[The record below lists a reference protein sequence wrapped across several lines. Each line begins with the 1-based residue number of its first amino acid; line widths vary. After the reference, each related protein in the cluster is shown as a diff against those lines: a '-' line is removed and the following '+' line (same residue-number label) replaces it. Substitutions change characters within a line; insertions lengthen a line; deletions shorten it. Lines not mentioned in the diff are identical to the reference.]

1 MRILQFIGAIL
12 VLIATPA
19 MAKAGPAAWT
29 VMQKSGD
36 VSVLRNGLQP
46 ASVRVRDALSPGD
59 VVATGA
65 NGRAM
70 LTRGDD
76 YVVVAPGSRLL
87 LPKEQQQSG
96 FTRLIQQVGT
106 MLYKV
111 KHTGTPHFAVET
123 PMLAAVVKG
132 TSFTVVVDK
141 DRAAVQVTEGVV
153 EVSSAEG
160 SARRLVERGVTVY
173 VGRERPQQIIEMKP
187 GAADLPSSGNDGGEA
202 VKIEGSGDV
211 PLSTITDLTGG
222 LIREVPAAP
231 VVAVANTPTVSVT
244 TVQPVTPVA
253 DTASTPVVAVA
264 DVSTPVVATPDVATP
279 AIATTPVAATPATVT
294 PIATTPVA
302 VTPAVVTPGTVAT
315 PAVTT
320 TAIATPAVATPA
332 VSTPIATVPP
342 VTVTP
347 VTVPTVTVPT
357 VTVSTP
363 TVTPTTIVTP
373 TVTVPAVSTP
383 TIVTPAVTTPTIA
396 TPIVT
401 VPAVTVPT
409 VTVPTV
415 TVPAVTL
422 PPVTLP
428 LGGLF
433 GGGNSGPGGGGNSGP
448 GGGGGGPGPG

>member
-1 MRILQFIGAIL
+1 MRILHFIGAIL

-19 MAKAGPAAWT
+19 MAKAGPAGWT

-36 VSVLRNGLQP
+36 VRVLRNGLQP

-70 LTRGDD
+70 LTRGED

-87 LPKEQQQSG
+87 LPKDQQQNG

-111 KHTGTPHFAVET
+111 KHTGVPHFAVET

-141 DRAAVQVTEGVV
+141 DRAAVQVTDGIV

-160 SARRLVERGVTVY
+160 SARRLVERGLTVY

-187 GAADLPSSGNDGGEA
+187 GAADLPSSSSDGGEA
-202 VKIEGSGDV
+202 VKVEGSGDV
-211 PLSTITDLTGG
+211 PLSTLTDLTGG

-231 VVAVANTPTVSVT
+231 AVAIANTPTVKVT
-244 TVQPVTPVA
+244 TLQPVAPVA

-264 DVSTPVVATPDVATP
+264 DVNTPIATTPDVATP
-279 AIATTPVAATPATVT
+279 VATATPVTVTSVATTPISV
-294 PIATTPVA
+294 TPVA
-302 VTPAVVTPGTVAT
+302 VTPGTFAT

-320 TAIATPAVATPA
+320 PAVTTPTVGTPT
-332 VSTPIATVPP
+332 VSTPIATVTP
-342 VTVTP
+342 VTVAT
-347 VTVPTVTVPT
+347 VTVPTVTVPA

-363 TVTPTTIVTP
+363 TVTPTTITTP
-373 TVTVPAVSTP
+373 TVTVPTLSTPTVSTP
-383 TIVTPAVTTPTIA
+383 TVTTPTVA

-433 GGGNSGPGGGGNSGP
+433 GGGNSGPGGGG
-448 GGGGGGPGPG
+448 GGPGPG

>member
-36 VSVLRNGLQP
+36 VRVLKNGLQP
-46 ASVRVRDALSPGD
+46 ASVQVRDALSAGD

-70 LTRGDD
+70 LTRGED

-141 DRAAVQVTEGVV
+141 DRAAVQVTDGVV

-187 GAADLPSSGNDGGEA
+187 GAASLPSSGSDGGEA

-211 PLSTITDLTGG
+211 PLSAITDLTGG

-231 VVAVANTPTVSVT
+231 VAAVTNTPTVKVT

-253 DTASTPVVAVA
+253 DVASTPVVAIA
-264 DVSTPVVATPDVATP
+264 DVSTPVVATVDV
-279 AIATTPVAATPATVT
+279 V
-294 PIATTPVA
+294 TPVA
-302 VTPAVVTPGTVAT
+302 VTPVVVAPATTTPVAVVPAST
-315 PAVTT
+315 PAIT
-320 TAIATPAVATPA
+320 TPAVATPA
-332 VSTPIATVPP
+332 VTTPAIVTPAVVTPVATVPAITVP
-342 VTVTP
+342 AVTVP
-347 VTVPTVTVPT
+347 AVTVPTVTVPVPVAT
-357 VTVSTP
+357 VPIVTTP
-363 TVTPTTIVTP
+363 TVTTPTITTP
-373 TVTVPAVSTP
+373 TVTTP
-383 TIVTPAVTTPTIA
+383 VVTTPMIATPVIA

-401 VPAVTVPT
+401 VPAVTVPAI
-409 VTVPTV
+409 

-422 PPVTLP
+422 PAVTLP
-428 LGGLF
+428 PITLPAIGLGPPK
-433 GGGNSGPGGGGNSGP
+433 GP
-448 GGGGGGPGPG
+448 

>member
-12 VLIATPA
+12 VLVATPA
-19 MAKAGPAAWT
+19 VAKAGPDAWT

-36 VSVLRNGLQP
+36 VRVLRGGLQP

-70 LTRGDD
+70 LTRGED

-141 DRAAVQVTEGVV
+141 DRAAVQVTDGIV

-187 GAADLPSSGNDGGEA
+187 GAADLPTSGSGGGEA

-211 PLSTITDLTGG
+211 PLSAITDLTGG
-222 LIREVPAAP
+222 LIREVPTSP

-264 DVSTPVVATPDVATP
+264 DVSTPTVVVDVATVTPVAVAPAMTTPVVVVPAASVPPVSTPVLTTPIVATP
-279 AIATTPVAATPATVT
+279 AVTTPA
-294 PIATTPVA
+294 I
-302 VTPAVVTPGTVAT
+302 VTPAVVTPVAT
-315 PAVTT
+315 VPAITIPAVT
-320 TAIATPAVATPA
+320 
-332 VSTPIATVPP
+332 VP
-342 VTVTP
+342 V
-347 VTVPTVTVPT
+347 VTVPTVTVPVPVATIPIVTAPT
-357 VTVSTP
+357 VTTPTITTP
-363 TVTPTTIVTP
+363 TVTTP
-373 TVTVPAVSTP
+373 V
-383 TIVTPAVTTPTIA
+383 VTTPVIATPVIA

-401 VPAVTVPT
+401 VPAVTMPA
-409 VTVPTV
+409 VTVPAV

-422 PPVTLP
+422 PPITLP
-428 LGGLF
+428 TIGIGLPK
-433 GGGNSGPGGGGNSGP
+433 GP
-448 GGGGGGPGPG
+448 